1 MGYFIATLTLLS
13 VSIVLQIIVG
23 FMYLMALKSWG
34 EAKKMNKEKLKG
46 RSGVFGQMTTGYG
59 TFRDIDGV
67 DSAAGNII

>member
-1 MGYFIATLTLLS
+1 
-13 VSIVLQIIVG
+13 
-23 FMYLMALKSWG
+23 MYLMALKSWG